1 MKITEVF
8 TDEIAKIQEVVNNM
22 PMENCISN
30 FDKYIDSSSFEGATD
45 FEQKYIQK
53 LRYHLGEFVV
63 EIFMKKHKGKDRE
76 QLLEEIK
83 REYMGQGYGDI
94 TSWAY
99 NAWAYNAGMGD
110 IFCMEDI
117 FWKYSDSELYESI
130 KEYMRNTLEVVRKE
144 LLKTKNEKE
153 AERLRKTIEQSENSV
168 KNTLESIEKMK
179 AQLANLEA

>member
-8 TDEIAKIQEVVNNM
+8 TDEIAKIQEVVNNI

-30 FDKYIDSSSFEGATD
+30 FDKYIDSPSFEGATD
-45 FEQKYIQK
+45 FEQKYIRK
-53 LRYHLGEFVV
+53 LRCHLGEFAVG
-63 EIFMKKHKGKDRE
+63 IFMKKHKDKDRE

-94 TSWAY
+94 TNWAY
-99 NAWAYNAGMGD
+99 NAS
-110 IFCMEDI
+110 MEDI
-117 FWKYSDSELYESI
+117 FWEYSDSELHEAI
-130 KEYMRNTLEVVRKE
+130 KEYMQNTLEVVRKE

>member
-30 FDKYIDSSSFEGATD
+30 FDKYIDSPSFEGATD
-45 FEQKYIQK
+45 FEQKYIRK
-53 LRYHLGEFVV
+53 LRCHLGEFAVG
-63 EIFMKKHKGKDRE
+63 IFMKKHKDKDRE

-94 TSWAY
+94 TNWVY
-99 NAWAYNAGMGD
+99 NAS
-110 IFCMEDI
+110 MEDI
-117 FWKYSDSELYESI
+117 FWEYSDSELYESI
-130 KEYMRNTLEVVRKE
+130 KEYMQNTLEVVRKE

-168 KNTLESIEKMK
+168 KNTLKSIEKMK

>member
-8 TDEIAKIQEVVNNM
+8 TDEIAKIQEVVNNI

-30 FDKYIDSSSFEGATD
+30 FGKYIDSPSFEGATD
-45 FEQKYIQK
+45 FEQKYIRK
-53 LRYHLGEFVV
+53 LRCHLGEFVV
-63 EIFMKKHKGKDRE
+63 KIFMKKHEGKDRE

-83 REYMGQGYGDI
+83 REYMGQGYGII
-94 TSWAY
+94 TNWAYWAY
-99 NAWAYNAGMGD
+99 NVS
-110 IFCMEDI
+110 MEDI
-117 FWKYSDSELYESI
+117 FWEYSDSELYESI
-130 KEYMRNTLEVVRKE
+130 KEYMQNTLEVVREE

-168 KNTLESIEKMK
+168 KNTLKSIEKMK

>member
-30 FDKYIDSSSFEGATD
+30 FDKYIDSPSFEGATD
-45 FEQKYIQK
+45 FEQKYIRK
-53 LRYHLGEFVV
+53 LRCHLGEFAVG
-63 EIFMKKHKGKDRE
+63 IFMKKHKDKDRE

-94 TSWAY
+94 TNWVY
-99 NAWAYNAGMGD
+99 NAS
-110 IFCMEDI
+110 MEDI
-117 FWKYSDSELYESI
+117 FWEYSDSELYESI
-130 KEYMRNTLEVVRKE
+130 KEYMQNTLEVVREE

-153 AERLRKTIEQSENSV
+153 AERLRKTIEQNENSV
-168 KNTLESIEKMK
+168 KNTLKSIEKMK

>member
-30 FDKYIDSSSFEGATD
+30 FDKYIDSPSFEGATD
-45 FEQKYIQK
+45 FEQKYIRK
-53 LRYHLGEFVV
+53 LRCHLGEFAVG
-63 EIFMKKHKGKDRE
+63 ILMKKHKDKDRE

-83 REYMGQGYGDI
+83 REYMGQGYGEIVVTIGDNL
-94 TSWAY
+94 SGAY
-99 NAWAYNAGMGD
+99 NTS
-110 IFCMEDI
+110 MEDI
-117 FWKYSDSELYESI
+117 FWEYSDSELHEAI
-130 KEYMRNTLEVVRKE
+130 KEYMQNTLEVVRKE

-168 KNTLESIEKMK
+168 KNTLKSIEKMK